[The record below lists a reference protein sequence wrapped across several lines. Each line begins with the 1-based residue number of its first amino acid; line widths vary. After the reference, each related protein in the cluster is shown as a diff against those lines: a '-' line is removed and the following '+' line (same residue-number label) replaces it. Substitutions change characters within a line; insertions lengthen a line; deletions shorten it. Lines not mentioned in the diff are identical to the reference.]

1 MIHTIFINGV
11 DIYKQYGAFLDAQ
24 GISALLTPPAQKDRL
39 QYNSRLQH
47 GKQVDTTHNRLAD
60 RDLTLTLTITARD
73 EAQFLDRYAAFCEL
87 LKAGTLNIS
96 TNIYSDVVYKCNYL
110 SCSQFSQFNFG
121 IAKFTLKVNEANP
134 ADRDIDKDVMFFCAS
149 DDAIE
154 ENKGLI
160 KSLHGFEV
168 RDTEEYLAHIFE
180 VRDTEEYSAFNNVIS
195 ESNAMYC
202 RDNFELT
209 FTLAKPHYV
218 EIAIKVED
226 DSKTMGNVCID
237 GVSYEST
244 DEEDVEGSE
253 HNKVLYFR
261 RELAAGTHKITRPAN
276 NPAMYMIYLNIEK

>member
-11 DIYKQYGAFLDAQ
+11 DIYKQYGAFIDAQ

-73 EAQFLDRYAAFCEL
+73 EAQFIDRYTAFCEL
-87 LKAGTLNIS
+87 LRGGSLNIS

-134 ADRDIDKDVMFFCAS
+134 ADRDIDEDVMFFCARAN
-149 DDAIE
+149 AIE
-154 ENKGLI
+154 ENRGLI
-160 KSLHGFEV
+160 KSLHG
-168 RDTEEYLAHIFE
+168 FE

-195 ESNAMYC
+195 ESSAMYC
-202 RDNFELT
+202 RENFRLE
-209 FTLAKPHYV
+209 FTLSESRYV
-218 EIAIKVED
+218 EIALKEES
-226 DSKTMGNVCID
+226 DSDGMGNVTID
-237 GVSYEST
+237 GITHEFTSYEG
-244 DEEDVEGSE
+244 VHNSE
-253 HNKVLYFR
+253 YNVYYIRVL
-261 RELAAGTHKITRPAN
+261 LQAGTHTITRPFN